1 MVHPVFSA
9 PRRSPNTLVFSRED
23 ELMKTLPVRTIC
35 TAAVLAGFVALS
47 GCSRDHT
54 DVSYRGITNN
64 LTPELRGL
72 HERPVDV
79 SRNMRVAKNQ
89 NWRMFSDDLGR
100 VFYTDHPSR
109 LTPMPMVDTSGNP
122 R

>member
-1 MVHPVFSA
+1 
-9 PRRSPNTLVFSRED
+9 
-23 ELMKTLPVRTIC
+23 MKTLPVRTIC

-54 DVSYRGITNN
+54 DVSYRGITTN
-64 LTPELRGL
+64 LTPELQGL
-72 HERPVDV
+72 QERPIDV
-79 SRNMRVAKNQ
+79 SRNMRVAQNQ

-100 VFYTDHPSR
+100 FFYTDHPSR
-109 LTPMPMVDTSGNP
+109 LSPMPVVSTSGNP